1 MSEEVQQVNEERI
14 RKSGGHARGIED
26 TSVIR
31 MSRAIFCTMDSN
43 LCFTSEPFIIFF
55 LCKKIS
61 SAWFHSL
68 GARKTIRLTFEQ

>member
-1 MSEEVQQVNEERI
+1 MNEKRI

-55 LCKKIS
+55 FCVK
-61 SAWFHSL
+61 
-68 GARKTIRLTFEQ
+68 RLAPPGSILWGHEKLFG